1 MALEKIGVQAVIE
14 GLSSFN
20 KGMKDMKRGIIG
32 VGDAGMTAA
41 KRTETL
47 NNALKVTGIAFTAAA
62 TASGAM
68 LYSSVKLAARVET
81 LGVVTKVL
89 GKNVGKTEDEIRAL
103 EKAVQDQ
110 GITLLGSRQAIAK
123 MIQSNIDLAYA
134 TDFAS
139 EAQDAAVIAGINS
152 SEAFERLVNV
162 VSTGSVV
169 MARTLGLQVNF
180 QRAYETTAESLGK
193 NVDQLTE
200 QEKAQ
205 ARANEVKR
213 AGVNIE
219 GAYAAAM
226 ETAGKLVTSL
236 PRHLE
241 ESKRMLG
248 EAWLPTY
255 AKVIDF
261 VTNSLKKWEA
271 LSQTKKDVISSTLG
285 MVTAFVGIVGV
296 LSLVGSKVTAAVGAF
311 QTLATA
317 VAGSGTVVFSAN
329 MVLGIYLAALLAVG
343 AAIYMIIKTINI
355 YKAGL
360 KAVNDAYVEH
370 EKHMREV
377 AGSYEEYRKEMI
389 RSGLLVAKAELG
401 QRKYNRILKEGGE
414 ESVLAAVGI
423 NVMSAEVFTA
433 SRNAEQ
439 LEERTRAWK
448 GSIRG
453 AGLEIATAT
462 GYMEQFNRTQEE
474 MQSDLDLLN
483 KTIDLDITE
492 QFKDYAERVGELNNK
507 IAELEAMKDITAD
520 QREDLEKTRKE
531 LIEVQKQWDMTTA
544 RIIFDLAEQR
554 LAIDGLTEEELRA
567 LRQLAG
573 PEGLGLIDQAAVE
586 LLDTIDVLAGGLD
599 EAGDQSAE
607 FATRATELQT
617 PLQNAANKAG
627 GLASALNQIK
637 SKHVTITTEYKSI
650 YSSREEGR
658 LRALGI
664 ISQHGRQFLQAG
676 SASLVGESGLEAFI
690 PRQSGMILNNRFLNA
705 MNTLVAALKS
715 APMLAAA
722 PAMAS
727 PSTNNNQQYN
737 YNLNLTTRAQ
747 SEPIISDFR
756 ALQAMGSF

>member
-1 MALEKIGVQAVIE
+1 MNRFSKLGVEVMINGALAFHRGAGDLSAGVISA
-14 GLSSFN
+14 GSSN
-20 KGMKDMKRGIIG
+20 
-32 VGDAGMTAA
+32 MTMVERV
-41 KRTETL
+41 KVL
-47 NNALKVTGIAFTAAA
+47 NTALKVLGGSMVGVALL
-62 TASGAM
+62 ASGI
-68 LYSSVKLAARVET
+68 LIPSVKLAARYQT
-81 LGVVTKVL
+81 LGVVTKTL
-89 GKNVGKTEDEIRAL
+89 GKNVGKTEEEMRAL
-103 EKAVQDQ
+103 EKSVRDK
-110 GITLLGSRQAIAK
+110 GISMIGSRQAIAL
-123 MIQSNIDLAYA
+123 MIGAEIDLAHA
-134 TDFAS
+134 TDFAR

-152 SEAFERLVNV
+152 TEAFERLVNV

-169 MARTLGLQVNF
+169 MARTMNLQVNF
-180 QRAYETTAESLGK
+180 QRAYETTAEALGK

-200 QEKAQ
+200 QEKVQ

-226 ETAGKLVTSL
+226 ETSGKKVGSL
-236 PRHLE
+236 DRHIID
-241 ESKRMLG
+241 SKVMLG
-248 EAWLPTY
+248 QAWLPTY

-261 VTNSLKKWEA
+261 VTNTLKKWEG
-271 LSQTKKDVISSTLG
+271 LSQANKDMVSNMLG
-285 MVTAFVGIVGV
+285 AATVLMGTVGIVM
-296 LSLVGSKVTAAVGAF
+296 LVVPKIIAAVRWF

-317 VAGSGTVVFSAN
+317 VAGSGTIVFSAN
-329 MVLGIYLAALLAVG
+329 MVLGIYLAALIAVG
-343 AAIYMIIKTINI
+343 AAIYMIIKTINT

-414 ESVLAAVGI
+414 EAVLAAVGI
-423 NVMSAEVFTA
+423 NIMSTEVFTA
-433 SRNAEQ
+433 GRNAEQ

-492 QFKDYAERVGELNNK
+492 QFKDYAERVGELNTK
-507 IAELEAMKDITAD
+507 IAELEAIKEPTKD

-567 LRQLAG
+567 LRKLAG
-573 PEGLGLIDQAAVE
+573 PEGLGLIDKAAVE

-599 EAGDQSAE
+599 EAGDQSRD
-607 FATRATELQT
+607 FAKRMVGLRDTLADSKSQADSIVATIRAMKSGTLTSPSTGHQT
-617 PLQNAANKAG
+617 G
-627 GLASALNQIK
+627 
-637 SKHVTITTEYKSI
+637 T
-650 YSSREEGR
+650 
-658 LRALGI
+658 
-664 ISQHGRQFLQAG
+664 QFIQAG
-676 SASLVGESGLEAFI
+676 QRALVGEGGPEAFV
-690 PRQSGMILNNRFLNA
+690 PRKSSIFKGHGILGA
-705 MNTLVAALKS
+705 INTLTS
-715 APMLAAA
+715 AMQTPALAAA
-722 PAMAS
+722 PSGFTTSMTNVIDMNITTSAS
-727 PSTNNNQQYN
+727 VD
-737 YNLNLTTRAQ
+737 RMVR
-747 SEPIISDFR
+747 DFR
-756 ALQAMGSF
+756 AMEIVGTSPVGRVM